1 MPKTLLLLKS
11 VVLMLS
17 ILTFVQA
24 CKKTSFGTVEGSYNL
39 HANETINLPKNSA
52 NTLAVSDFADSRCPI
67 DVQCVW
73 AGTATLKIAI
83 TANGN
88 TQNLELCKGGCNV
101 TKQATI
107 QEFTLNDVAYTI
119 ELADMKPYP
128 STAKTTIKQVAEI
141 VIKRK

>member
-1 MPKTLLLLKS
+1 MTKTLLLLKS

-24 CKKTSFGTVEGSYNL
+24 CKKTSYGTIEGNYNL
-39 HANETINLPKNSA
+39 RANETINLPKNSA
-52 NTLAVSDFADSRCPI
+52 NTLTVSDFADSRCPI
-67 DVQCVW
+67 NADCVW
-73 AGTATLKIAI
+73 QGVATIKVAI
-83 TANGN
+83 TENEK

-107 QEFTLNDVAYTI
+107 QEFTINDVAYTI

-128 STAKTTIKQVAEI
+128 STAKTSIKQIAEL